1 MPVDESVLTDA
12 ALCEVVLGEALTAYL
27 SGADTVGEYRALL
40 SGEGDQLRQVANR
53 LAAARRVIL
62 TFQVENVAGTA
73 AAWLRGTGSGSE
85 VPADVIREDG
95 DNETLGA
102 EMEQT
107 AGKWLSDRRP
117 AWQYAA

>member
-12 ALCEVVLGEALTAYL
+12 TLCEVVLGESLTAYL
-27 SGADTVGEYRALL
+27 SGAESIGQYRAWL
-40 SGEGDQLRQVANR
+40 GGDGDHLRRVANR

-62 TFQVENVAGTA
+62 TFQVENAAGLT
-73 AAWLRGTGSGSE
+73 AAWLRGVGGAPE

-107 AGKWLSDRRP
+107 AGKWLSDRRSG
-117 AWQYAA
+117 WQYAA